1 MRLNQAK
8 GNRVNLTVGF
18 ESAFGTAASATA
30 GKLLQFNSSSITPS
44 RELNQ
49 SATIVPGRSA
59 VEPFQGNGDVS
70 GDMVVPLDLNQM
82 HLILKAAM
90 GTPTTATPADAKGLT
105 AVANNGSTVAG
116 TVKITVATGHG
127 VVAGDY
133 FAVYGTTNYNGE
145 HKALTATA
153 TEITFAH
160 AYTAETPSGAYVSK
174 TGFVHTFVL
183 PDEQPSLSIEQAH
196 VDIAEDFL
204 FKGCKVSRMSISASS
219 DGGERT
225 VSVSIVG
232 SKPDASEAPIAVASF
247 ASGGASATTVT
258 TAAAHGLAVGDDV
271 IIAGSVNYN
280 GRWSVASAASTTT
293 FTINKAYVA
302 ETVSTDPPVT
312 QKCHFKA
319 PATIPLKRLGTFS
332 AKFYKDG
339 AEYQC
344 AQDVTIDIDMDLDG
358 EQRCLGDNG
367 FRSQLL
373 EGIAAITASLTVS
386 FRNGTFFR
394 DGQNNTTAALKL
406 EFTAAYGIGKLTID
420 MPKNKVQMAGVPV
433 ESPRGITQ
441 SVNAIA
447 YTENPGVDGAVT
459 ITLTNAYQSI

>member
-18 ESAFGTAASATA
+18 EPAFATAASATT
-30 GKLLQFNSSSITPS
+30 GKILQFNSSSITPS

-70 GDMVVPLDLNQM
+70 GDIVVPLDLNQM

-90 GTPTTATPADAKGLT
+90 GTPTTATPDDAKGLT
-105 AVANNGSTVAG
+105 AVADNGSTVAG

-127 VVAGDY
+127 IVAGDY

-183 PDEQPSLSIEQAH
+183 PDEQPSLTIEQAH

-204 FKGCKVSRMSISASS
+204 FKGCKVSKIGLSASS

-225 VSVSIVG
+225 VSVGLVG
-232 SKPDASEAPIAVASF
+232 SKPDDSEAPIAVASF
-247 ASGGASATTVT
+247 ASGGESSTTVT

-280 GRWSVASAASTTT
+280 GRWAVASAASTTT
-293 FTINKAYVA
+293 FTINKVYVA

-319 PATIPLKRLGTFS
+319 PGTIPLKRLGTFS

-367 FRSQLL
+367 FRSQLP
-373 EGIAAITASLTVS
+373 EGIAAITANLTVA

-420 MPKNKVQMAGVPV
+420 LPKNKVQMAGVSV